1 MIQDANNMRIDIKM
15 IKVMIT
21 LKQKFALLL
30 IVTLS
35 IILLQ

>member
-1 MIQDANNMRIDIKM
+1 MRIDIKM